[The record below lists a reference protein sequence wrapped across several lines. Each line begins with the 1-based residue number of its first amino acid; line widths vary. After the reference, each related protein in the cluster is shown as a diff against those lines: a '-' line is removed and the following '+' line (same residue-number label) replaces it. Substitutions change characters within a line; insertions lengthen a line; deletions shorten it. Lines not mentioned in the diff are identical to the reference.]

1 MPAGSPFD
9 ASGPHEKNGRA
20 HFIFYAR
27 FHAEHE
33 MRPTEF
39 TSFRA
44 HVAMLLRDLPRGV
57 TADLTDVTVAYWNGR
72 QVVGAYLRDNGRL
85 DEDFDFDENAWGNW
99 RDDFLIWLDAPRFSE
114 RSDLKA
120 ALLSDTP
127 MANVHGGRWPL

>member
-1 MPAGSPFD
+1 MRTARF
-9 ASGPHEKNGRA
+9 ENTRRA
-20 HFIFYAR
+20 HFFHAR
-27 FHAEHE
+27 FDAERL

-39 TSFRA
+39 TSFKA

-57 TADLTDVTVAYWNGR
+57 TADLTDVAVAYWNGR

-99 RDDFLIWLDAPRFSE
+99 RDEFLLWFDAPHFSE

-127 MANVHGGRWPL
+127 MSNVHGGRWPL